1 MVHDP
6 ERCRRHVPGDAAF
19 TLDHERREN
28 SDRVAEFIAP
38 FGTVTRTSAQT
49 KRSRQGALSGG
60 HRRTCPLLGSLSSEE
75 AERSAG
81 DQVALEGEGV
91 VDGGLNGE
99 EALR

>member
-1 MVHDP
+1 M
-6 ERCRRHVPGDAAF
+6 R
-19 TLDHERREN
+19 
-28 SDRVAEFIAP
+28 
-38 FGTVTRTSAQT
+38 
-49 KRSRQGALSGG
+49 SGG
-60 HRRTCPLLGSLSSEE
+60 QRRACPLLRSLSSEE